1 MTQGKSLQSTR
12 VSVLG
17 VGINPLS
24 ETAAL
29 TQVTAWHEPSRGRYI
44 ATVNAEIVMRAQ
56 TDAALAAA
64 LDEADMVL
72 PDGAGVVWAGEVLG
86 TPFPERVAGID
97 FMTALL
103 ARAAKRGERVYFLG
117 GKLGVTH
124 AAATKLTQS
133 LPGLDVAGTRDGYFQ
148 EEDVPAILADIRRSG
163 ARYLFLGLGAPK
175 QECWAQQHR
184 AALAGVTA
192 VCVGGS
198 FDVLAGH
205 LQRAPL
211 WMQRHRLEW
220 LYRVYKQPSRWRR
233 MTLLPQFM
241 YAVRREA
248 GRRRKNR
255 RGG

>member
-1 MTQGKSLQSTR
+1 MIQEQLLESTR

-17 VGINPLS
+17 VGIDPLS
-24 ETAAL
+24 EAAAL
-29 TQVTAWHEPSRGRYI
+29 ARVTAWHVPSRGRYI

-56 TDAALAAA
+56 TDTTLAAA
-64 LDEADMVL
+64 LAEADMVL
-72 PDGAGVVWAGEVLG
+72 PDGAGIVWAGEVLG

-103 ARAAKRGERVYFLG
+103 ACAASRGERVYFLG
-117 GKLGVTH
+117 GKPGVTH
-124 AAATKLTQS
+124 AAAEKLIET
-133 LPGLDVAGTRDGYFQ
+133 LPGLEVAGARDGYFQ
-148 EEDVPAILADIRRSG
+148 ENDVPTILADVRQSG

-175 QECWAQQHR
+175 QECWAQR
-184 AALAGVTA
+184 YRTALAGVTA

-205 LQRAPL
+205 LRRAPL

-220 LYRVYKQPSRWRR
+220 LYRFYKQPSRWRR
-233 MTLLPQFM
+233 MAFLPQFM

-248 GRRRKNR
+248 RRRMSDR